1 MYSKMLKIV
10 FNFVQATRKHQN
22 ICFSNDPVMNLWMLC
37 DFLTLRNKHMC
48 KLRKIV
54 LINKFCCQ

>member
-1 MYSKMLKIV
+1 MLKIV

-54 LINKFCCQ
+54 LINKFCCE